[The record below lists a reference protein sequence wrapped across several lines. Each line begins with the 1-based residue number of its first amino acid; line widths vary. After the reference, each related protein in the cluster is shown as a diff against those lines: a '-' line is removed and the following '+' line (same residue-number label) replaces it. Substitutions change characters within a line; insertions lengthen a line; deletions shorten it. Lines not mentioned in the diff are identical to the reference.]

1 MADFSVD
8 SLKSNLTNPQR
19 TYLFDILIPIP
30 VGGGDSNTLQIR
42 AESSEIPSVGNTPIN
57 IAYKA
62 TAGIE
67 IAGKKLYDHSW
78 ACVFRDGED
87 HKIYDAMYAWT
98 QQITHDVTG
107 IGVGDPL
114 YKADAYITLLNVDGT
129 SGSSIK
135 LKGCWVESIG
145 KVSMSYTDNNI
156 VKYPVTFRFD
166 SFEYVS
172 A

>member
-98 QQITHDVTG
+98 QQITHDVTS

-114 YKADAYITLLNVDGT
+114 YKSDVYLTTITTAGAT
-129 SGSSIK
+129 YMKIK
-135 LKGCWVESIG
+135 LRGAWVQNIG
-145 KVSMSYTDNNI
+145 KVALSYATDGT
-156 VKYPVTFRFD
+156 VSYGVTFAFD
-166 SFEYVS
+166 TWEE